1 MKCPYCSSEED
12 YVGLYDEGALVQ
24 LIHFLWGPVYGGKN
38 EMSIL

>member
-24 LIHFLWGPVYGGKN
+24 LIHFLGDPFTGEKK
-38 EMSIL
+38 